1 MKDRLALLASPV
13 VRSAV
18 ARELGREVEY
28 HAVLRSTQERARER
42 AGSGATSLVVVAD
55 EQTAGQG
62 TRGRTWDAPAGTAL
76 LSSWVWR
83 PSPLDPA
90 LMSLLA
96 GVALAR
102 ALDAVGVPGARLKW
116 PNDVLLGERKVAGVL
131 AHGTTDASG
140 GELVVGIGINVG
152 QTAFPDGLAGRA
164 TSLALAGHAVD
175 RLVLLVRLSTELD
188 RLAPTDARAPA
199 LAEWRARA
207 TLLGHAVLVR
217 SEGRAD
223 LSGVARDIGDD
234 GALIIETVYGHEHIH
249 AGEVTVGHE

>member
-1 MKDRLALLASPV
+1 MTDRLGLLASV
-13 VRSAV
+13 AVRSAV
-18 ARELGREVEY
+18 ARELGREIEY
-28 HAVLRSTQERARER
+28 HAVVGSTQERARER
-42 AGSGATSLVVVAD
+42 AGTGATSLVVVAD

-62 TRGRTWDAPAGTAL
+62 TRGRHWHAPAGTAL

-116 PNDVLLGERKVAGVL
+116 PNDVLLGGRKVAGVL

-140 GELVVGIGINVG
+140 GQLVVGIGANVG
-152 QTAFPDGLAGRA
+152 QTAFPDDLADRA
-164 TSLALAGHAVD
+164 TSLVLAGLTVD
-175 RLVLLVRLSTELD
+175 RLALLVRLSTELD
-188 RLAPTDARAPA
+188 RLVPADARAMA

-207 TLLGHAVLVR
+207 TLLGRAVEVR
-217 SEGRAD
+217 TEGRAPVF
-223 LSGVARDIGDD
+223 GVALDVGDD
-234 GALIIETVYGHEHIH
+234 GALILETGYGHERIY
-249 AGEVTVGHE
+249 AGEVTLTS